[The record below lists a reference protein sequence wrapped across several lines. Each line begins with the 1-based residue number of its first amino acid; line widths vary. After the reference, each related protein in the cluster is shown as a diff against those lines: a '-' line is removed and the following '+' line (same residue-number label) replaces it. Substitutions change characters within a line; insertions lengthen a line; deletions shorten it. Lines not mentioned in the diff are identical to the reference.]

1 MFQIN
6 DNHDHSLGRL
16 SNPHSHHVI
25 GKYRYHWF
33 TDEEIVSE
41 SLSDSFYLI

>member
-6 DNHDHSLGRL
+6 DNHDNSLGRL
-16 SNPHSHHVI
+16 SNAHIHHVI
-25 GKYRYHWF
+25 GKYTYHWF

-41 SLSDSFYLI
+41 SLSVLFYLI